1 MRSDEESKRF
11 YEKTVK
17 AAEELEIGEPELPRQ
32 RKRPSRYESE
42 SSHTMQQKH
51 SIAVSILRLVIF
63 SLVNWKGNLKI
74 SMFKMCFA
82 LSMPC

>member
-1 MRSDEESKRF
+1 MQDALSAVDTAKQYFEKMRSDEESKRF

-42 SSHTMQQKH
+42 SSHIPC
-51 SIAVSILRLVIF
+51 SRSILLQYLF
-63 SLVNWKGNLKI
+63 
-74 SMFKMCFA
+74 
-82 LSMPC
+82 